1 VPAILIVDDDRNLL
15 KILRDIVKEID
26 SDIVTASDAESALS
40 AIASQAFDL
49 VITDLKMPGKSG
61 MDVLALSLKM
71 RPSVPVIMVSAFGS
85 VEEAVDAMKKG
96 AYDFITKPF
105 NPDELLQI
113 VRKALSESNKNK
125 ELVSPYYDD
134 AKSFTPSIIG
144 GTIAI
149 TQLLHTIG
157 KVAAAD
163 SSVLISGETG
173 VGKEL
178 VARAIHLAS
187 PRRAQPFI
195 KVNCAAIPDA
205 LLESDLFG
213 YEKGAFTGAVVSKP
227 GRFELANKG
236 TIFLDEIGELPVN
249 LQAKLLAIIQDRAFE
264 RVGSV
269 KTIRVDI
276 RIVAATNR
284 DLAADCRNGAF
295 RSDLFY
301 RLNVVPLFVPPLR
314 DRREDIIL
322 LAEYFVNR
330 LAARYSRRVEIPQ
343 EVLNAFVAYDWPGNI
358 RELENV
364 IERMF
369 VLSEGVTLDPALLP
383 VEMHSEIVPEAN
395 SSFKSKTDA
404 ATRSAEKQ
412 MIVNA
417 LTATDQNRTRAAKD
431 LGISRR
437 TLQNKIKEFGL

>member
-1 VPAILIVDDDRNLL
+1 VSAILIVDDDRNLL
-15 KILRDIVKEID
+15 KILHDIVKEIAI
-26 SDIVTASDAESALS
+26 DIVAASNAESAIS
-40 AIASQAFDL
+40 AIETRAFDL

-61 MDVLALSLKM
+61 IDVLTFSLKM
-71 RPSVPVIMVSAFGS
+71 NPSVPVIMVSAFGS
-85 VEEAVDAMKKG
+85 VEAAVEAMKRG

-105 NPDELLQI
+105 NPDELLQT

-125 ELVSPYYDD
+125 EIISPYYDD

-144 GTIAI
+144 KTIAI
-149 TQLLHTIG
+149 RELLHTIG

-213 YEKGAFTGAVVSKP
+213 YEKGAFTGALVSKP

-236 TIFLDEIGELPVN
+236 TIFLDEIGELPLN

-264 RVGSV
+264 RVGGV

-295 RSDLFY
+295 RSDLYY
-301 RLNVVPLFVPPLR
+301 RLNVVPLCVPPLR
-314 DRREDIIL
+314 DRRDDIML
-322 LAEYFVNR
+322 LAEYFVHR
-330 LAARYSRRVEIPQ
+330 LAAKYNRSVEIPQ
-343 EVLNAFVAYDWPGNI
+343 EVLNAFFFYGWPGNI

-369 VLSEGVTLDPALLP
+369 VLSEGAILDAALLP
-383 VEMHSEIVPEAN
+383 AEMNHKVASDEN
-395 SSFKSKTDA
+395 FSFKSRTEA
-404 ATRSAEKQ
+404 AVRVAEEQ

-417 LTATDQNRTRAAKD
+417 LNTTDQNRTRAAKS

-437 TLQNKIKEFGL
+437 TLQNKIKELGL

>member
-1 VPAILIVDDDRNLL
+1 MPAILIVDDDRNLL
-15 KILRDIVKEID
+15 KILRDIISEID
-26 SDIVTASDAESALS
+26 SDIVTASNAESALS
-40 AIASQAFDL
+40 AIESQAFDL

-61 MDVLALSLKM
+61 MDVLAFSLKI

-85 VEEAVDAMKKG
+85 VEAAVDAMKRG

-134 AKSFTPSIIG
+134 AKSFAPNIIG
-144 GTIAI
+144 GTTAI
-149 TQLLHTIG
+149 TQLLRTIG
-157 KVAAAD
+157 KVASAD

-236 TIFLDEIGELPVN
+236 TIFLDEIGELPAN
-249 LQAKLLAIIQDRAFE
+249 LQAKLLAIIQDRTFE
-264 RVGSV
+264 RVGGV

-301 RLNVVPLFVPPLR
+301 RLNVVPLYVPPLR
-314 DRREDIIL
+314 DRREDVIL
-322 LAEYFVNR
+322 LAKYFVNR
-330 LAARYSRRVEIPQ
+330 LAAKYRRRVEIPQ
-343 EVLNAFVAYDWPGNI
+343 EVLNTFVAYDWPGNI

-369 VLSEGVTLDPALLP
+369 VLSEGAILDSALLP
-383 VEMHSEIVPEAN
+383 AEMQTAIAPEPN
-395 SSFKSKTDA
+395 SSFKSKTEA

-412 MIVNA
+412 MIVTA
-417 LTATDQNRTRAAKD
+417 LNETDQNRTRAAKN

-437 TLQNKIKEFGL
+437 TLQNKIKALGL